1 MCPARFT
8 RTTSPRPP
16 RAPHDPSAPGG
27 LLRGCG
33 GRCGGSR
40 GRDGAMVRK
49 GPGSAEGWVGA
60 MPGGRALPG
69 AVGALCRAMPP
80 PARLVPET
88 LRRAKLDRPQATL
101 DFWRLLYA
109 LLKQI
114 HGGKW
119 SEADVLDTQIRF
131 VKSALWYQ
139 GYGRPELHRLPS
151 DGSAGSRELLLAFS
165 WLLHRISL
173 LEQLLARNRV
183 RTGDET
189 SVCMCEDDL
198 SQSEQGTTEIA
209 PEYGPEDRVDVRY
222 LQWLNGRLRFQ
233 WRSLHAQ
240 HQEQC
245 KLLHQIHLLTS
256 GSHVDQIL
264 GHFSVTEMDLI
275 RQPENYKQLVQLL
288 ELETMQLEAFLE
300 WKQLEPV
307 YWQWMETV
315 LDNMAE
321 EGNMCKPQDA
331 HIEKSSLPKVTSCC
345 PWADSLTGQINKLS
359 RDLMALRDQLH
370 ELVTHRKSAWEEK
383 PAERRR
389 LISLQRQFP
398 AGPCE
403 PVLPRVRGLGKE
415 ATSEVLEL
423 GDEAKSLGAHVKD
436 GREGSPR
443 ALVVPSNEAVKC
455 QIKNRMGDKCDKN
468 ASKGGI
474 VIFIC
479 VFMRSGCRG
488 M

>member
-1 MCPARFT
+1 M
-8 RTTSPRPP
+8 PR
-16 RAPHDPSAPGG
+16 
-27 LLRGCG
+27 
-33 GRCGGSR
+33 
-40 GRDGAMVRK
+40 
-49 GPGSAEGWVGA
+49 
-60 MPGGRALPG
+60 GRALPG
-69 AVGALCRAMPP
+69 AVGALCRALPP
-80 PARLVPET
+80 RARLVPEA

-119 SEADVLDTQIRF
+119 TESDAIDTQIRF
-131 VKSALWYQ
+131 VKSALWYH
-139 GYGRPELHRLPS
+139 GYGRPELYRLPS

-165 WLLHRISL
+165 WLLHRMSL

-245 KLLHQIHLLTS
+245 KLLHKIHLLTS

-275 RQPENYKQLVQLL
+275 RQPESYKQLVQLL

-321 EGNMCKPQDA
+321 EGNMCQPQDT
-331 HIEKSSLPKVTSCC
+331 HVEKCRLPKVTSCC
-345 PWADSLTGQINKLS
+345 PWADSLTGQISKLS
-359 RDLMALRDQLH
+359 RDLKALRDQLH

-383 PAERRR
+383 MKTRAEDLQKEDLAATVRKIQEAVELKLLDLSNLCAPKKNKMHGLCRLVYRSKHSASRIGFSRSVSKEPAPAVSATEVIRELQMREA
-389 LISLQRQFP
+389 SLQRELEQLREECRQRMDKI
-398 AGPCE
+398 AE
-403 PVLPRVRGLGKE
+403 GL
-415 ATSEVLEL
+415 
-423 GDEAKSLGAHVKD
+423 D
-436 GREGSPR
+436 GVICISP
-443 ALVVPSNEAVKC
+443 
-455 QIKNRMGDKCDKN
+455 
-468 ASKGGI
+468 
-474 VIFIC
+474 
-479 VFMRSGCRG
+479 
-488 M
+488 